1 MSLIQQNP
9 SSYSRKVVFVT
20 FFDYSSFMIK
30 RQQYLQTL
38 RQLKDQHVIKVI
50 TGIRR
55 SGKSTLLQSF
65 RNELIESG
73 VAERQIQ
80 SINFEEA
87 INVDLTD
94 WLALHNDIESK
105 LVDGRMNYLFLDE
118 IQMVDKFERVIDSL
132 FVKDNVDIYMTGSNA
147 FLLSSE
153 LATLLTGRYISLH
166 ILPFSF
172 AEYRLAMPDSQSN
185 DRLLAQYLSSSAF
198 PEAVTLSNKNPAL
211 SNIYLKDLYETIVN
225 NDISNRYEIRDK
237 DDFSRVVKFV
247 FDSIGSPL
255 SATSIAKALTNEDNK
270 TYHATVIR
278 YREYLTKSYLIYPV
292 SRYDV
297 KGKKLLTTND
307 KYYVV
312 DLGLREIMLG
322 SSQVSDIGHR
332 LENVVYLELLR
343 RNEGEVWV
351 GKADDSEVDFI
362 VQKPGGE
369 RVYYQ
374 VAYQINDNEKTLER
388 ELAPFKKISDN
399 YPKYI
404 LTTDLI
410 NEEFLGIKK
419 VNVVDWLLSTE
430 V

>member
-1 MSLIQQNP
+1 MRLIQQNP

-153 LATLLTGRYISLH
+153 LATLLTGRYISLQ
-166 ILPFSF
+166 ILPS
-172 AEYRLAMPDSQSN
+172 
-185 DRLLAQYLSSSAF
+185 
-198 PEAVTLSNKNPAL
+198 
-211 SNIYLKDLYETIVN
+211 
-225 NDISNRYEIRDK
+225 
-237 DDFSRVVKFV
+237 
-247 FDSIGSPL
+247 
-255 SATSIAKALTNEDNK
+255 
-270 TYHATVIR
+270 
-278 YREYLTKSYLIYPV
+278 
-292 SRYDV
+292 
-297 KGKKLLTTND
+297 
-307 KYYVV
+307 
-312 DLGLREIMLG
+312 
-322 SSQVSDIGHR
+322 
-332 LENVVYLELLR
+332 
-343 RNEGEVWV
+343 
-351 GKADDSEVDFI
+351 
-362 VQKPGGE
+362 
-369 RVYYQ
+369 
-374 VAYQINDNEKTLER
+374 
-388 ELAPFKKISDN
+388 
-399 YPKYI
+399 
-404 LTTDLI
+404 
-410 NEEFLGIKK
+410 
-419 VNVVDWLLSTE
+419 
-430 V
+430 

>member
-1 MSLIQQNP
+1 M
-9 SSYSRKVVFVT
+9 
-20 FFDYSSFMIK
+20 MIK

-38 RQLKDQHVIKVI
+38 RQLKDQRLIKVI

-55 SGKSTLLQSF
+55 SGKSSLLQSF
-65 RNELIESG
+65 KEELIESS

-87 INVDLTD
+87 ENVDLTD
-94 WLALHNDIESK
+94 WLSLHNSIESK
-105 LVDGRMNYLFLDE
+105 LVDGKMNYLFLDE
-118 IQMVDKFERVIDSL
+118 IQIVDNFERVVNSL
-132 FVKDNVDIYMTGSNA
+132 FVKSNVDIYMTGSNA

-153 LATLLTGRYISLH
+153 LATLLTGRYISIH
-166 ILPFSF
+166 VLPFSF
-172 AEYRLAMPDSQSN
+172 AEYRLAMPDTRSN

-198 PEAVTLSNKNPAL
+198 PEAVTLSKTNPAL
-211 SNIYLKDLYETIVN
+211 SNRYLKDLYETIVN
-225 NDISNRYEIRDK
+225 NDISNRYEVRDK
-237 DDFSRVVKFV
+237 DDFTRVVKFV

-255 SATSIAKALTNEDNK
+255 SATSIAKALTNQDNK

-278 YREYLTKSYLIYPV
+278 YLKYLTKSYLIYPV

-351 GKADDSEVDFI
+351 GKTDDSEVDFI

-369 RVYYQ
+369 REYYQ

-388 ELAPFKKISDN
+388 ELAPFKKINDN

-419 VNVVDWLLSTE
+419 VNVVDWLLKTE